1 MGPLTIEDRSN
12 IIALRIVLMIDI
24 TITNVVMYQMRF
36 NYSVGIL
43 DIRTHISR
51 IKRNTDVATDE
62 LKRQLGQFF
71 VQLSSYT

>member
-1 MGPLTIEDRSN
+1 LTIEDRSN
-12 IIALRIVLMIDI
+12 IIALRIVLLIDI

-62 LKRQLGQFF
+62 LKRQPGQFS